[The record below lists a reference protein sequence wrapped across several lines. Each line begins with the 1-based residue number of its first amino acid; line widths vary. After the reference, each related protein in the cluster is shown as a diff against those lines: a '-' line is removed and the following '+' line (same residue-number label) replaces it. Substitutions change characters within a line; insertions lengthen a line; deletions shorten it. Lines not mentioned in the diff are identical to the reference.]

1 MLAHLLVTFP
11 LSGRRSI
18 RQSIRSQNSVGAH
31 RGRRMQTEGSCVNWR
46 WSPTEGSRLRN
57 VRIAELTTVNRSSP
71 SISARFNCDPR
82 HTANSGPGLSRKN
95 MISAGRT
102 RYAGQ
107 CHRNHYSNDFFV
119 SCDHPD
125 WIAIDRRP
133 WCRLLGESATSK
145 GARGNQPP
153 PSGSRCRRPP
163 PPVARESLQTADDR
177 SDLCRSVSNY
187 RNQSD
192 KMTVDF
198 SLRYINV

>member
-1 MLAHLLVTFP
+1 MRAHLLVTFP
-11 LSGRRSI
+11 LSWRRSI

-46 WSPTEGSRLRN
+46 WSPEGSRLRN

-119 SCDHPD
+119 SGDYPD
-125 WIAIDRRP
+125 RIVTDRRSRY
-133 WCRLLGESATSK
+133 RLL
-145 GARGNQPP
+145 ARR
-153 PSGSRCRRPP
+153 RC
-163 PPVARESLQTADDR
+163 
-177 SDLCRSVSNY
+177 
-187 RNQSD
+187 
-192 KMTVDF
+192 F
-198 SLRYINV
+198 